1 MEQLEKPKK
10 AEFGP
15 ADDYT
20 KNFILEKGG
29 DSGYRKVA
37 REIGAVPATLQQ
49 VVEQRNKAGRDT
61 ITKLY
66 LYYKDFDLVMAMTG
80 KPGGQPAIEAQVQT
94 SPITIQDGVDW
105 QSRFNTLEKKYDAL
119 FAEYQSLVA
128 IMASKLKMSFNTASS
143 HTTAEA
149 DPFFRNYAKYRAIGF
164 EYGQKALQEA
174 TNAAPVMKMYN
185 RIETPIIRLNS
196 LAVSN
201 RMQA

>member
-80 KPGGQPAIEAQVQT
+80 KPGNQPAIEAQVQT
-94 SPITIQDGVDW
+94 SPTTIQDGVDW

-128 IMASKLKMSFNTASS
+128 IMASKLKMSFSVSS
-143 HTTAEA
+143 GQTTVEEVFSRMVVSGFVQNEFEA
-149 DPFFRNYAKYRAIGF
+149 DEVK
-164 EYGQKALQEA
+164 
-174 TNAAPVMKMYN
+174 
-185 RIETPIIRLNS
+185 IIPLNS
-196 LAVSN
+196 LDIVRPMYRKAT
-201 RMQA
+201 A